1 MICGVRTKKMIVLV
15 WIPFLFLSGL
25 PKIAIK
31 LFANGLFSW
40 GREGG
45 GVCKVCLNENEKD
58 TDSF

>member
-31 LFANGLFSW
+31 LFANGLLRVSLYLGQ
-40 GREGG
+40 GRGG
-45 GVCKVCLNENEKD
+45 GV
-58 TDSF
+58 

>member
-31 LFANGLFSW
+31 LFANGLLRVS
-40 GREGG
+40 
-45 GVCKVCLNENEKD
+45 L
-58 TDSF
+58 